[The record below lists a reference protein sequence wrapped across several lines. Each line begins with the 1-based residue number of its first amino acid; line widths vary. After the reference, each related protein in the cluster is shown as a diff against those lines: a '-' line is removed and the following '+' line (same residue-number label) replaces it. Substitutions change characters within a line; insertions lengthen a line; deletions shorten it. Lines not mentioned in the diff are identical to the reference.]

1 VIARYSIWIDPAL
14 PDFMDQVLREAAK
27 NPKSF
32 VIDDSSKLK
41 TICFTFSSDAAQR
54 YCAQAKQG
62 HTLGDTVAYF
72 TLTSNGISRDPES
85 GSDEEFAQLA
95 AMVRWLLATFPN
107 YRVTDEE
114 NGKDVTD
121 LVRADVDVLFLPD
134 WKRQS

>member
-1 VIARYSIWIDPAL
+1 VIERYSIRMDPAV
-14 PDFMDQVLREAAK
+14 PNFMDQVLREAEK
-27 NPKSF
+27 NPRSF
-32 VIDDSSKLK
+32 VIDSSPKRK
-41 TICFTFSSDAAQR
+41 IVCFAFSGDVAQR
-54 YCAQAKQG
+54 YCAQAKDG
-62 HTLGDTVAYF
+62 KLLSSTIASF
-72 TLTSNGISRDPES
+72 ILTPDGISRDPES

-114 NGKDVTD
+114 SGKDVTD